1 MKLATLQI
9 GNDVIEAH
17 NNMWTGVE
25 TVYFNGQVV
34 SKAFNWFHGVHKF
47 SVLAED
53 GMAYDHYRVDFRFS
67 FNAAAAVAIDVFR
80 NGECILDQSGTNSR
94 YRKVVTSQSSESTCG
109 TRDYLE
115 LRQLDRSPL
124 YREEDLV

>member
-9 GNDVIEAH
+9 GNNTIEAH

-25 TVYFNGQVV
+25 TVYFNGQEV

-53 GMAYDHYRVDFRFS
+53 GLAYDHYQVDFRFS
-67 FNAAAAVAIDVFR
+67 FNSPACVAIDVFC
-80 NGECILDQSGTNSR
+80 NGECLLDQSGSNRR
-94 YRKVVTSQSSESTCG
+94 YRKNVPSPRLLRAEG
-109 TRDYLE
+109 REERLE